1 MRTTLVTGA
10 ARGIGR
16 AIAERLLEDGHNIL
30 ASDMLSDA
38 LDSLRDTYPDRVEV
52 IRQDITEA
60 DAPDAAVTLAMERFG
75 RLDGLVNNAGVG
87 HSRPVHEV
95 DDEMLDRFLAVNV
108 RAQFRFARSALNAFG
123 AGGNII
129 NIASIFGL
137 RSSVGSG
144 PYAMSKAAIVGL
156 TRQLATDYGPRGI
169 RANAVAPGLI
179 ETPMTADRIQND
191 REFRRIMVDTTP
203 FPRVGTPNDIAN
215 AVAFLASD
223 QAAFVSGHVLVVDG
237 GWLAGNNPRD
247 TGAENIHVS

>member
-1 MRTTLVTGA
+1 M
-10 ARGIGR
+10 
-16 AIAERLLEDGHNIL
+16 
-30 ASDMLSDA
+30 
-38 LDSLRDTYPDRVEV
+38 
-52 IRQDITEA
+52 
-60 DAPDAAVTLAMERFG
+60 
-75 RLDGLVNNAGVG
+75 
-87 HSRPVHEV
+87 
-95 DDEMLDRFLAVNV
+95 
-108 RAQFRFARSALNAFG
+108 G

-137 RSSVGSG
+137 RGSVGSG

-223 QAAFVSGHVLVVDG
+223 QAAFISGHVLVVDG